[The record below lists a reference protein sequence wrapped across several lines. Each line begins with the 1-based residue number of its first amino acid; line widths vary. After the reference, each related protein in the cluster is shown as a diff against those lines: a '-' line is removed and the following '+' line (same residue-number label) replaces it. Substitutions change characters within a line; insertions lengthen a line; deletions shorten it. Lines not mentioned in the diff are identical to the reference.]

1 MEKRTVLAILAV
13 SALLAAA
20 LTGFYYIHEELPR
33 FLRAPT
39 SLLLAPVAIVDGLCY
54 ALGIRG
60 IYGVL
65 PAIFLVNWVASAILC
80 GFVVAAK
87 YWWHNK
93 SLSHN

>member
-1 MEKRTVLAILAV
+1 MGKRMVLAILAV

-20 LTGFYYIHEELPR
+20 LTAFYYVHEELPR

-65 PAIFLVNWVASAILC
+65 PPIFLVNWIVSAIFC
-80 GFVVAAK
+80 GFAIAVK
-87 YWWHNK
+87 YWWQNK
-93 SLSHN
+93 SLFHQ

>member
-1 MEKRTVLAILAV
+1 MVLAILGV

-20 LTGFYYIHEELPR
+20 LTAFYYVHEQLPQY
-33 FLRAPT
+33 LRAPT

-65 PAIFLVNWVASAILC
+65 PAVFFVNWVASTIFC
-80 GFVVAAK
+80 GFVIAAK
-87 YWWHNK
+87 RKRQNK
-93 SLSHN
+93 SLFY